1 MKDTAT
7 PTDNELRE
15 IEAAA
20 RELVTRRWTPAERDL
35 DLFTTSDGDGTLYL
49 YARKPV
55 VEELSRAITLGRE
68 TVPRLVAAVRALK
81 GEVED
86 LRARPAQESAKS
98 PPKRPSTDLGDVPA
112 ALVAPFRPNPRALDA
127 AKSDPLAALAVQV
140 SRAMQPDAK
149 DIDRARLIAMAFAA
163 SRGDMD
169 TFWAATKQRSAK
181 KLAGTS

>member
-1 MKDTAT
+1 MKDSST

-20 RELVTRRWTPAERDL
+20 REVVTRRWTPAQRDL
-35 DLFTTSDGDGTLYL
+35 DLFTASDGSDTLYL
-49 YARKPV
+49 YARKQV
-55 VEELSRAITLGRE
+55 VDELTRALTLGRE
-68 TVPRLVAAVRALK
+68 TVPRLVEAVRALK
-81 GEVED
+81 AEVEE
-86 LRARPAQESAKS
+86 LRSRPAQAPFKPAPKK
-98 PPKRPSTDLGDVPA
+98 PPAELGDVPA

-149 DIDRARLIAMAFAA
+149 ELDRARLIAMAFAA
-163 SRGDMD
+163 SRGDME

-181 KLAGTS
+181 KLADAT